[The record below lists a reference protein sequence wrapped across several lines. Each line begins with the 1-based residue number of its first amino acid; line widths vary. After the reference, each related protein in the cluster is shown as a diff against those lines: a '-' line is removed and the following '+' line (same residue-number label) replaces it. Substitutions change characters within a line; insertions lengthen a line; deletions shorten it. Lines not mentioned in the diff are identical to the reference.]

1 MKKPENPDVEEALY
15 TWFLQ
20 QRKNHIPVSSEVLR
34 TKARFFYERIT
45 GKTNFQASSGW
56 LDKFKARR
64 GIRFLKVCG
73 ERVSS
78 DAEAVAPFQLKL
90 QALIEKM
97 QLTKEQVYNANESA
111 LFWRVLPNTT
121 WVHKDEKSAP
131 GRKVSKDRVTF
142 MPCSNA
148 SGTHKLPLLVL
159 GKSKNPRVF
168 KNAQLPV
175 KYEASTK
182 GWMTRNI
189 FSEWF
194 KTIFVPEVKQYLSNA
209 NKPCR
214 ALLLVDNAPSHP
226 PEEELNTNPNFI
238 VVFLPPNCTALV
250 QPMDQNLIQNIKV
263 SYRRQLL
270 THIISQENKD
280 TMQLL
285 KKFSLL
291 DAVNTL
297 DSAWKS
303 ITEKNIQK
311 SWDGIWP
318 QLVSDEEDDILL
330 ADLRKSLLEEAAKL
344 NDLKKMLK
352 VIDPESELNDE
363 EIRNWA
369 TGRDEIAVDNVG
381 DEEIIESVQSNT
393 NDEEEEDVIDIPTK
407 IKHIEAV
414 QCFSKCVQWA
424 EENKLNYQ
432 EVLLLKKNLEL
443 SRKLHN
449 ENLIQKKIGDFL
461 PLNTRT

>member
-1 MKKPENPDVEEALY
+1 MFIQNRLVEELQSDEIMEMISDLTPPVQLLTRTYNVLFPNRGEWDKPGNGLLHAEMCCLDAGGGVQHVAKLLKIPKSTVSDIKKNRVKIRNFVARSYTDIGQRKVMKKPENPDVEEALY

-34 TKARFFYERIT
+34 TKARFFYECIT

-56 LDKFKARR
+56 LDKFKPRR
-64 GIRFLKVCG
+64 GIHFLKVCG

-97 QLTKEQVYNANESA
+97 QLTKEQVYNADESA

-209 NKPCR
+209 NKPAGHC
-214 ALLLVDNAPSHP
+214 
-226 PEEELNTNPNFI
+226 F
-238 VVFLPPNCTALV
+238 
-250 QPMDQNLIQNIKV
+250 
-263 SYRRQLL
+263 LL
-270 THIISQENKD
+270 TMRLHTHPKKSSIRIQIS
-280 TMQLL
+280 
-285 KKFSLL
+285 
-291 DAVNTL
+291 
-297 DSAWKS
+297 
-303 ITEKNIQK
+303 
-311 SWDGIWP
+311 
-318 QLVSDEEDDILL
+318 
-330 ADLRKSLLEEAAKL
+330 
-344 NDLKKMLK
+344 
-352 VIDPESELNDE
+352 
-363 EIRNWA
+363 
-369 TGRDEIAVDNVG
+369 
-381 DEEIIESVQSNT
+381 
-393 NDEEEEDVIDIPTK
+393 
-407 IKHIEAV
+407 
-414 QCFSKCVQWA
+414 
-424 EENKLNYQ
+424 
-432 EVLLLKKNLEL
+432 
-443 SRKLHN
+443 
-449 ENLIQKKIGDFL
+449 
-461 PLNTRT
+461 